1 MFGIAGQARDQGPV
15 PWYKKA
21 CTGPGATVKL
31 FSAFKLSLQQ
41 SDKSIVTVSE
51 TPSTVRER
59 ALRALGQLPP
69 FSPILNRLIASLAQE
84 DVSFAKV
91 ADLIEKDTVLAGNVL
106 RLVNS
111 ALYGLRGTVNSIRH
125 AVSLL
130 GIVKL
135 RNATLGMSVAR
146 MWAQIKTPPGWS
158 MARFNH
164 HSVGVA
170 LLSDL
175 VAQRRAVS
183 YAEGAFAAGLF
194 HDLGLLLVA
203 MGLPEEYKEISLLC
217 QQTDKQPLECEF
229 EVLGLTHAELSSLA
243 LAAWNLP
250 RPIQMAVRY
259 QDKPELDPSETENNE
274 LSLSSILNAAD
285 GHLNSTGTSIS
296 LFDGKPKE
304 GQVALESLGLGE
316 RLPTVLT
323 EFEAEFTA
331 MKRYF

>member
-1 MFGIAGQARDQGPV
+1 M
-15 PWYKKA
+15 
-21 CTGPGATVKL
+21 
-31 FSAFKLSLQQ
+31 
-41 SDKSIVTVSE
+41 TVSD

-146 MWAQIKTPPGWS
+146 MWAQVKTPPGWS

-203 MGLPEEYKEISLLC
+203 MGLPQEYKEISMLC
-217 QQTDKQPLECEF
+217 QNGDKLPLEAEL

-259 QDKPELDPSETENNE
+259 QDQPELDPSEAEGNE
-274 LSLSSILNAAD
+274 LSLSTILNAAD
-285 GHLNSTGTSIS
+285 GHLNSVGTSIN
-296 LFDGKPKE
+296 LYDAKPKN
-304 GQVALESLGLGE
+304 GQVSLESLSLGE

-323 EFEAEFTA
+323 DFEGEFNA

>member
-1 MFGIAGQARDQGPV
+1 M
-15 PWYKKA
+15 
-21 CTGPGATVKL
+21 
-31 FSAFKLSLQQ
+31 
-41 SDKSIVTVSE
+41 TVSE

-146 MWAQIKTPPGWS
+146 MWAQVKTPPGWS

-170 LLSDL
+170 LMADL
-175 VAQRRAVS
+175 VAQRRAVN

-203 MGLPEEYKEISLLC
+203 MGLPEEYKEISQLC
-217 QQTDKQPLECEF
+217 QQSEKSPLEAEMQ
-229 EVLGLTHAELSSLA
+229 VLGLTHAELSSLA

-250 RPIQMAVRY
+250 RQIQMAVRY
-259 QDKPELDPSETENNE
+259 QDTPQLDPSESEPNE
-274 LSLSSILNAAD
+274 LSLSTILNASD
-285 GHLNSTGTSIS
+285 GYINGIGTTIS
-296 LFDGKPKE
+296 LFDGKPKN
-304 GQVALESLGLGE
+304 GQIPLESLSLGE
-316 RLPTVLT
+316 RLPSVLT
-323 EFEAEFTA
+323 EFDGEFTA

>member
-1 MFGIAGQARDQGPV
+1 M
-15 PWYKKA
+15 
-21 CTGPGATVKL
+21 
-31 FSAFKLSLQQ
+31 
-41 SDKSIVTVSE
+41 TVSE

-146 MWAQIKTPPGWS
+146 MWAQVKTPPGWS

-203 MGLPEEYKEISLLC
+203 IGLPEEYKEISLLS
-217 QQTDKQPLECEF
+217 QKGDKHPLECEM

-243 LAAWNLP
+243 LASWNLP

-259 QDKPELDPSETENNE
+259 QDTPELDPTEVENNE
-274 LSLSSILNAAD
+274 LGLSTILNAAD
-285 GHLNSTGTSIS
+285 RYLNDTGTSIS

-304 GQVALESLGLGE
+304 GQISLEDLGLGE
-316 RLPTVLT
+316 RLHSVLT
-323 EFEAEFTA
+323 EFEAEFNA

>member
-1 MFGIAGQARDQGPV
+1 M
-15 PWYKKA
+15 
-21 CTGPGATVKL
+21 
-31 FSAFKLSLQQ
+31 
-41 SDKSIVTVSE
+41 
-51 TPSTVRER
+51 RER
-59 ALRALGQLPP
+59 ALRALSQLPP
-69 FSPILNRLIASLAQE
+69 FSPILNRLIASLAQEE

-146 MWAQIKTPPGWS
+146 MWAQAKTPAGWS

-175 VAQRRAVS
+175 IAQRRSVS

-203 MGLPEEYKEISLLC
+203 MGLPEEFREISLLC
-217 QQTDKQPLECEF
+217 QQSDKHPLEAELQ
-229 EVLGLTHAELSSLA
+229 VLGVTHAELSSLA

-259 QDKPELDPSETENNE
+259 QDQPELDPTEAEANE
-274 LSLSSILNAAD
+274 LSLSAILNAANA
-285 GHLNSTGTSIS
+285 HLNSTGTSIN
-296 LFDGKPKE
+296 LFDGRPSD
-304 GQVALESLGLGE
+304 GQISLESLGLGD
-316 RLPTVLT
+316 RLPTVLA

>member
-1 MFGIAGQARDQGPV
+1 M
-15 PWYKKA
+15 
-21 CTGPGATVKL
+21 
-31 FSAFKLSLQQ
+31 
-41 SDKSIVTVSE
+41 
-51 TPSTVRER
+51 
-59 ALRALGQLPP
+59 
-69 FSPILNRLIASLAQE
+69 
-84 DVSFAKV
+84 SFAKV

-146 MWAQIKTPPGWS
+146 MWAQVKTPPGWS

-203 MGLPEEYKEISLLC
+203 MGLPEEYKEISQLT
-217 QQTDKQPLECEF
+217 QQADKHPLECEM

-243 LAAWNLP
+243 LASWNLP

-259 QDKPELDPSETENNE
+259 QDNPQLDPTESENNE
-274 LSLSSILNAAD
+274 LGLSTILNAAD
-285 GHLNSTGTSIS
+285 GHLNGTGTSIS
-296 LFDGKPKE
+296 LFDGKPKG
-304 GQVALESLGLGE
+304 GQIAIESLGLGE
-316 RLPTVLT
+316 RLPTVLA
-323 EFEAEFTA
+323 EFENEFTA

>member
-1 MFGIAGQARDQGPV
+1 
-15 PWYKKA
+15 
-21 CTGPGATVKL
+21 
-31 FSAFKLSLQQ
+31 
-41 SDKSIVTVSE
+41 VTVSD

-146 MWAQIKTPPGWS
+146 MWAQVKTPPGWS

-203 MGLPEEYKEISLLC
+203 MGLPQEYKEISMLC
-217 QQTDKQPLECEF
+217 QNGDKLPLEAEL

-259 QDKPELDPSETENNE
+259 QDQPELDPSEAEGNE
-274 LSLSSILNAAD
+274 LSLSTILNAAD
-285 GHLNSTGTSIS
+285 GHLNSVGTSIN
-296 LFDGKPKE
+296 LYDAKPKN
-304 GQVALESLGLGE
+304 GQVSLESLSLGE

-323 EFEAEFTA
+323 DFEGEFNA

>member
-1 MFGIAGQARDQGPV
+1 
-15 PWYKKA
+15 
-21 CTGPGATVKL
+21 
-31 FSAFKLSLQQ
+31 
-41 SDKSIVTVSE
+41 
-51 TPSTVRER
+51 VRER

-146 MWAQIKTPPGWS
+146 MWAQVKAPPGWS

-170 LLSDL
+170 LMSDL

-203 MGLPEEYKEISLLC
+203 LGLPEEYKEISQLC
-217 QQTDKQPLECEF
+217 QQSDKTPLECEMQ
-229 EVLGLTHAELSSLA
+229 VLGLTHAELSSLA

-250 RPIQMAVRY
+250 RQIQMAVRY
-259 QDKPELDPSETENNE
+259 QDTPDLDPSETEPNE
-274 LSLSSILNAAD
+274 LALSTILNASD
-285 GHLNSTGTSIS
+285 GYINDIGTTIS
-296 LFDGKPKE
+296 LYDGKPKN
-304 GQVALESLGLGE
+304 GQVPLDSLSLGE
-316 RLPTVLT
+316 RLPSVLT
-323 EFEAEFTA
+323 EFEGEFTA

>member
-1 MFGIAGQARDQGPV
+1 M
-15 PWYKKA
+15 
-21 CTGPGATVKL
+21 
-31 FSAFKLSLQQ
+31 
-41 SDKSIVTVSE
+41 TVSD

-146 MWAQIKTPPGWS
+146 MWAQVKTPPGWS

-203 MGLPEEYKEISLLC
+203 MGLPEEFKEISLLC
-217 QQTDKQPLECEF
+217 EQSDASPLECELKI
-229 EVLGLTHAELSSLA
+229 LGLTHAELSSLA
-243 LAAWNLP
+243 LASWNLP
-250 RPIQMAVRY
+250 RQIQMAVRY
-259 QDKPELDPSETENNE
+259 QDKPDLDPTEVEANE
-274 LSLSSILNAAD
+274 LSLSIILNAAD
-285 GHLNSTGTSIS
+285 GYLNSIGTSIS
-296 LFDGKPKE
+296 LFDGKPKD
-304 GQVALESLGLGE
+304 GQVSVEALGLGE
-316 RLPTVLT
+316 RLPAVLT

>member
-1 MFGIAGQARDQGPV
+1 M
-15 PWYKKA
+15 
-21 CTGPGATVKL
+21 
-31 FSAFKLSLQQ
+31 
-41 SDKSIVTVSE
+41 SDKLTVTVSD

-91 ADLIEKDTVLAGNVL
+91 AELIEKDTVLAGNVL

-146 MWAQIKTPPGWS
+146 MWAQVKTPPGWS

-175 VAQRRAVS
+175 AAQRRAVS

-194 HDLGLLLVA
+194 HDLGLLLIA
-203 MGLPEEYKEISLLC
+203 MGLPEEFKEICLLC
-217 QQTDKQPLECEF
+217 QQHEKSALECEVQ
-229 EVLGLTHAELSSLA
+229 VLGLTHAELSSLA

-259 QDKPELDPSETENNE
+259 QDRPDLDPSEVEPNE
-274 LSLSSILNAAD
+274 LNLSTILKAAD
-285 GHLNSTGTSIS
+285 RHLNSVGISIN
-296 LFDGKPKE
+296 LFDGKF
-304 GQVALESLGLGE
+304 QDDQISLESIGLGE
-316 RLPTVLT
+316 RLPSVLT
-323 EFEAEFTA
+323 EFDAEFTA

>member
-1 MFGIAGQARDQGPV
+1 
-15 PWYKKA
+15 
-21 CTGPGATVKL
+21 
-31 FSAFKLSLQQ
+31 
-41 SDKSIVTVSE
+41 VTVSE
-51 TPSTVRER
+51 TPSTARER
-59 ALRALGQLPP
+59 ALGALGQLPP

-203 MGLPEEYKEISLLC
+203 LGLPEEYKEISLIC
-217 QQTDKQPLECEF
+217 QQGDKHPLEAELQ
-229 EVLGLTHAELSSLA
+229 VLGLTHAELSALA

-259 QDKPELDPSETENNE
+259 QDRPDLDPSEPDANE
-274 LSLSSILNAAD
+274 LSLSTILNAAD
-285 GHLNSTGTSIS
+285 AYLNSLGTSIN
-296 LFDGKPKE
+296 LFDGKPKD
-304 GQVALESLGLGE
+304 GQVTLESLSLGD
-316 RLPTVLT
+316 RLPAMLT
-323 EFEAEFTA
+323 EFEADFAA